1 MKIRPA
7 TQAEY
12 RICAEMMTQTDPW
25 ATLKMDVQQ
34 CLNAFQGP
42 CKDIFAADVRDHLV
56 GFVIIQT
63 SGTFRGYIQT
73 LCVAEDFR
81 GQGVGRKLLEFAEE
95 NIKTYSSNLFI
106 CVSDFNESAL
116 KLYLNFGFEKI
127 GLLPDLVKKGFTEI
141 LLRKSFGPMMK
152 DNQHIQNT

>member
-7 TQAEY
+7 TSAEY
-12 RICAEMMTQTDPW
+12 PIFADMMVRTNPW
-25 ATLKMDVQQ
+25 VTLKMDENQ
-34 CLNAFQGP
+34 CLSAFQGP
-42 CKDIFAADVRDHLV
+42 CKDIFAAEDHDQLI
-56 GFVIIQT
+56 GFIIIQT

-73 LCVAEDFR
+73 LCVAEGFR

-95 NIKTYSSNLFI
+95 NSRIYSTNLFI
-106 CVSDFNESAL
+106 CVSDFNQEAL

-141 LLRKSFGPMMK
+141 LLRKSFGPLMK
-152 DNQHIQNT
+152 DK

>member
-7 TQAEY
+7 TPAEY
-12 RICAEMMTQTDPW
+12 PIFADMMVRTDPW
-25 ATLKMDVQQ
+25 VTLKMDANQ
-34 CLNAFQGP
+34 CMSAFQGP
-42 CKDIFAADVRDHLV
+42 CKDIFAAEDHGQLI
-56 GFVIIQT
+56 GFLIIQT

-73 LCVAEDFR
+73 LCVAEGFR

-95 NIKTYSSNLFI
+95 NSRRYSPNLFI
-106 CVSDFNESAL
+106 CVSDFNQGAL

-141 LLRKSFGPMMK
+141 LLRKSFGPLMN
-152 DNQHIQNT
+152 DN